1 MSIPPV
7 TSLSQIASAY
17 AAMGGSGSAASG
29 ASASA
34 SSAGGDFSDMVGNA
48 ARSALQTVREA
59 ETTTARGVA
68 GRTDVQSVVQAM
80 SNAEITVQ
88 AVVAVRDKVVGA
100 YDDVMRMAV

>member
-17 AAMGGSGSAASG
+17 GAGGASASG
-29 ASASA
+29 ASASGA
-34 SSAGGDFSDMVGNA
+34 AGGGSFADMVGNA

-59 ETTTARGVA
+59 EGTTARGIA

-80 SNAEITVQ
+80 SNAEVTVQ

-100 YDDVMRMAV
+100 YDEVMRMAV